1 MTTQQ
6 ELQVQQKREVD
17 KAQESTTQM
26 RAFLPTT
33 DIFETEDVLTVVL
46 EMPGVA
52 RDNVEVSVENGM
64 VTVEG
69 RINFDKYEGLQ
80 PVYSEYNIGPYRR
93 SFRVSSR
100 VDADRIRAEMRDGVI
115 TLVLP
120 KVEEAKPRRIE
131 VTLSVWRSCR
141 GHHAESRRSIRRF
154 ASSTAPSQEGTSV
167 WNEC

>member
-6 ELQVQQKREVD
+6 ELHVQQKREVD
-17 KAQESTTQM
+17 KVQESTTPM

-33 DIFETEDVLTVVL
+33 DIFETEVALTVVL

-93 SFRVSSR
+93 SFRISSR

-131 VTLSVWRSCR
+131 VT
-141 GHHAESRRSIRRF
+141 
-154 ASSTAPSQEGTSV
+154 
-167 WNEC
+167 